1 MRLLYVTLQRITESY
16 QIIEDDVHSRW
27 KNLYL
32 GMSELGS
39 LESLVVKYARAI
51 GEPYPLLPK
60 KVLFI
65 LSTAHGVVNKLDNDE
80 TYEIKNRREFYSYV
94 KRLGLSSQTTIELIK
109 KSDVKICP
117 EEFQL
122 GVTADFT
129 EGAAMNEET
138 AVSAIEFGIKIAESW
153 IDKGYQLLL
162 LGNISKGATFVAT
175 TFLAGLYQIPA
186 TAIYDIKRNHHC
198 MGIYQNIDL
207 IQQALDV
214 NQVTMH
220 NGIDAL
226 CKVGGKDI
234 GILAGIILG
243 AASRHAAVIVDGISG
258 IAATALAKSLSSN
271 SIQSVFASA
280 PLDIKQEDSILGE
293 LCLHTPIVLNT
304 RLEIGESALMQA
316 KILEIG
322 LQIYQECATKEEMGR
337 KG

>member
-1 MRLLYVTLQRITESY
+1 
-16 QIIEDDVHSRW
+16 
-27 KNLYL
+27 
-32 GMSELGS
+32 
-39 LESLVVKYARAI
+39 
-51 GEPYPLLPK
+51 
-60 KVLFI
+60 
-65 LSTAHGVVNKLDNDE
+65 
-80 TYEIKNRREFYSYV
+80 
-94 KRLGLSSQTTIELIK
+94 
-109 KSDVKICP
+109 
-117 EEFQL
+117 
-122 GVTADFT
+122 
-129 EGAAMNEET
+129 
-138 AVSAIEFGIKIAESW
+138 
-153 IDKGYQLLL
+153 
-162 LGNISKGATFVAT
+162 
-175 TFLAGLYQIPA
+175 
-186 TAIYDIKRNHHC
+186 
-198 MGIYQNIDL
+198 
-207 IQQALDV
+207 
-214 NQVTMH
+214 MH